1 MINLYTI
8 SLFVHVVSIATLFGG
23 ISLMAMVLRDA
34 TRSNEAETMSKAME
48 KVQRWNLTMFVPTS
62 VLILLTG
69 IYMLMKFDA
78 NKPLW
83 LLVKE
88 RFGSLVIVLFIVFV
102 VWYGKKL
109 LQGVKAS
116 GTDVQKAIALVKRYI
131 MILNLFLLFMIILI
145 FFVTTKLS

>member
-34 TRSNEAETMSKAME
+34 TRSNDVETMSKAME
-48 KVQRWNLTMFVPTS
+48 KVQRWNLTMFIPTAVL
-62 VLILLTG
+62 VLITG
-69 IYMLMKFDA
+69 VYMLMQYS

-88 RFGSLVIVLFIVFV
+88 RFGSLVIILFIVLV
-102 VWYGKKL
+102 AWYGKKL
-109 LQGVKAS
+109 LQRVKAS
-116 GTDVQKAIALVKRYI
+116 GNDLQKATGLVKRYI
-131 MILNLFLLFMIILI
+131 MLLNLFLLFMIVLI
-145 FFVTTKLS
+145 FFVTTKLT